1 TEVAIGYFCCRK
13 VSDRD
18 LFSVA
23 HPRARHAKTAASAR
37 MRRLRHCTI
46 SGTAQTTGDCGLRR
60 EPAPSARYLTQR
72 RAPSTSLHDV
82 VGGLHGHLDIVRVA
96 FLQPRRGEADELAL
110 ALEVIDG
117 ARADVEHRL
126 PQTAGELMGDLLEV
140 STVGHAAF
148 DVFGDE
154 VGVGG

>member
-1 TEVAIGYFCCRK
+1 SCFPRPLRSPASPAQTEVAIGYFCCRK

-37 MRRLRHCTI
+37 MRRLRHCTN

-60 EPAPSARYLTQR
+60 EPAPSTRYLTQR

-82 VGGLHGHLDIVRVA
+82 VRGLHGHLDVVRVA
-96 FLQPRRGEADELAL
+96 FLQPCRGQADELAL
-110 ALEVIDG
+110 GLEIVDR
-117 ARADVEHRL
+117 ASADVEHRL
-126 PQTAGELMGDLLEV
+126 PQT
-140 STVGHAAF
+140 
-148 DVFGDE
+148 
-154 VGVGG
+154 